1 MVVPC
6 KTCVLVPQTVC
17 VIPHRGPLSV
27 GQAGWQVGGVDNA
40 VPAPV
45 CPGRQS
51 RVLQAEVGA
60 EETRSEENA

>member
-1 MVVPC
+1 MNKPANA
-6 KTCVLVPQTVC
+6 VC

-45 CPGRQS
+45 CPD
-51 RVLQAEVGA
+51 API
-60 EETRSEENA
+60 